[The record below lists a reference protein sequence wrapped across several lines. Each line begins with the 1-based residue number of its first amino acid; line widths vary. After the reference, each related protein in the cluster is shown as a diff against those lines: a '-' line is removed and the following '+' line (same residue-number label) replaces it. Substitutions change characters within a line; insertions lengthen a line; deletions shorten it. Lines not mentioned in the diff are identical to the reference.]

1 MSYLDRLRAEFDQIT
16 AGIDS
21 VLERAADNNRDLT
34 DDENA
39 MIERDDKRRDELQK
53 AIDVQVALLERTN
66 KVGGVLGGIRL
77 PAPGTKV
84 NNGAEQEPAFDI
96 AREIPTPGMYAH
108 LLHKAVVRR
117 DADAAALLE
126 RVAAEQT
133 TADNAG
139 LIPEPIL
146 GPVVDIVKG
155 RRRFVN
161 SIGGPRKAVANKFS
175 RPYVA
180 QHVDVDA
187 QAAELD
193 ELASQKMS
201 ITELPVELN
210 TIGGYVNLSKQDV
223 RWSQPGILDIMYQ
236 SFTKIYARRSNT
248 KACADFLT
256 GATQTEA
263 LDWSDFSTVAST
275 RTILD
280 TWLEGALSD
289 LNEDANPDTLWVS
302 RDTAA
307 VLRKVRNEMGAK
319 AYNVPMDGSP
329 GDVEGL
335 RLIIDP
341 HFAAQTLV
349 LGDSEYVEVYED
361 LEGFLTVELPSVAG
375 QQIGYA
381 GYIDTLVT
389 EADAFSKAAVVA

>member
-1 MSYLDRLRAEFDQIT
+1 MSYLDKLRAEFNQIT

-21 VLERAADNNRDLT
+21 VLERAADGNRDLT
-34 DDENA
+34 DDENQ

-53 AIDVQVALLERTN
+53 AIDVQVGLLERTN
-66 KVGGVLGGIRL
+66 KVGNILGGIRL
-77 PAPGTKV
+77 PAPATSIST
-84 NNGAEQEPAFDI
+84 GAPAEPEFDI

-108 LLHKAVVRR
+108 KLYMAVVRR
-117 DADAAALLE
+117 DPEAVALLE

-155 RRRFVN
+155 RRRFIN
-161 SIGGPRKAVANKFS
+161 SIGGSRRAVANKFN
-175 RPYVA
+175 RPYIA

-193 ELASQKMS
+193 ELTSQKMS
-201 ITELPVELN
+201 ITELPVALN

-236 SFTKIYARRSNT
+236 SFTKIYGRRSNI
-248 KACADFLT
+248 KSCADFLT
-256 GATQTEA
+256 GCTQTEA
-263 LDWSDFSTVAST
+263 LDWSDFSTLATT
-275 RTILD
+275 RATFD
-280 TWLEGALSD
+280 TWLAGAEAD
-289 LNEDANPDTLWVS
+289 LNEDASPDTLWVS
-302 RDTAA
+302 RDVAA

-319 AYNVPMDGSP
+319 AYNVPLGSEQ

-335 RLIIDP
+335 RLIVDP
-341 HFAAQTLV
+341 HFAAQTVV

-375 QQIGYA
+375 QQVGYA

-389 EADAFSKAAVVA
+389 EVDAFSKAAVVA